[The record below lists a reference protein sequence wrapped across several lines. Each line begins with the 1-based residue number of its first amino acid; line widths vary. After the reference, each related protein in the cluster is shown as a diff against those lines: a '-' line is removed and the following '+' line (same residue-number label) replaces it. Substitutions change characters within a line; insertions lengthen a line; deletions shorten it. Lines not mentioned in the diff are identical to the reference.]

1 MGDLNELVDAYL
13 RQEAEADR
21 LTLVAAADGVW
32 DVMLPSYWKE
42 SVAVSL
48 RLGDWNLQAEAF
60 FMRAPEEN
68 RAETYHLLLQRNVR
82 SGPWRFC
89 ANEEG
94 DVLLSA
100 LIPKSAVSEEEL
112 DRLFGTLIVVTD
124 ETYVPYMKLG
134 YQRGL
139 EEQVRKG
146 GPGVDQ
152 PPPWAKK
159 APGGE

>member
-1 MGDLNELVDAYL
+1 VDDLGELVDAYL
-13 RQEAEADR
+13 RHEAEEER

-42 SVAVSL
+42 SLAVSL

-68 RAETYHLLLQRNVR
+68 EAGAYQLLLQRNVR

-89 ANEEG
+89 ANEDG

-100 LIPKSAVSEEEL
+100 LLPKSAVNEEEL
-112 DRLFGTLIVVTD
+112 DRLFGTLITLTD

-134 YQRGL
+134 YERGL

-146 GPGVDQ
+146 GPGLDQ
-152 PPPWAKK
+152 PPPWAKPSDAK
-159 APGGE
+159 

>member
-1 MGDLNELVDAYL
+1 MGDLAGLIDAYL
-13 RQEAEADR
+13 RHEAEEDR
-21 LTLVAAADGVW
+21 LTLLGAADGVW

-42 SVAVSL
+42 SVTVSI
-48 RLGDWNLQAEAF
+48 RLGDWNLQAETF

-68 RAETYHLLLQRNVR
+68 RADTYHLLLQRNVR

-100 LIPKSAVSEEEL
+100 VIPTGAVTEEEL
-112 DRLFGTLIVVTD
+112 DRLFGTLIVLTD
-124 ETYVPYMKLG
+124 DTYVPYMKLA
-134 YQRGL
+134 YQHGL
-139 EEQVRKG
+139 EEQVRRG

-152 PPPWAKK
+152 PPPWAKPP
-159 APGGE
+159 ASE